1 MTANDEI
8 TALLIEDN
16 PADARMIRE
25 VLKEEPSTR
34 FKVEQS
40 DRLDTGLERLAKG
53 GIDVILLDLALP
65 DSQGI
70 DTFLQ
75 TYTHSP
81 GVPIV
86 VLTGLNDQLVAAQT
100 LQAGGQDYLNKGALN
115 LCILHQ
121 SIRNAIERK
130 HAEEIARRSD
140 EAIEAVTRAQDQF
153 LAMVTEEL
161 SMPLTPLLSIVST
174 QVDELSPT
182 ADLLRTLTLVRN
194 HVGRQA
200 QLVGDLQAYCRV
212 GAGNV
217 GFRSTDCEAV
227 LEHALAELKR
237 AIEDTRAV
245 VTHDP
250 LPTLPADAS
259 LIDRLFQNLI
269 ENAIKFRGTA
279 APRIHV
285 SAERRDR
292 EWIFTVRDNG
302 IGFDPKDAE
311 RIFVIFQRL
320 HDRDV
325 YPGTG
330 IGLATCKKIVE
341 RHGGRIWAESEPGR
355 GSRFCFSVPAERDGS
370 CR

>member
-1 MTANDEI
+1 MTANNEI

-25 VLKEEPSTR
+25 VLREESSTR
-34 FKVEQS
+34 FNVEQS

-53 GIDVILLDLALP
+53 GIDVILLDLSLP
-65 DSQGI
+65 DSHGI
-70 DTFLQ
+70 DTFVQ

-86 VLTGLNDQLVAAQT
+86 VLTGLNDATVAAQT
-100 LQAGGQDYLNKGALN
+100 LNGGGQDYLNKGALN
-115 LCILHQ
+115 LCVLHQ
-121 SIRNAIERK
+121 SIRNAIARK
-130 HAEEIARRSD
+130 QSEEVSRRSH
-140 EAIEAVTRAQDQF
+140 EAIEAAAQAQDQF
-153 LAMVTEEL
+153 LALVSEEL

-194 HVGRQA
+194 HLGRQA
-200 QLVGDLQAYCRV
+200 QLVEDLRAYCRV
-212 GAGNV
+212 GAGNA
-217 GFRSTDCEAV
+217 GFHPTDCEAA
-227 LEHALAELKR
+227 LEHALAGLKH
-237 AIEDTRAV
+237 AIEETGAV
-245 VTHDP
+245 VTHEP

-259 LIDRLFQNLI
+259 LIARLLQDLI

-285 SAERRDR
+285 SAERQAK

-302 IGFDPKDAE
+302 IGFDPRDAE
-311 RIFVIFQRL
+311 RIFFIFQRL
-320 HDRDV
+320 HNRDA

-355 GSRFCFSVPAERDGS
+355 GSRFCFAVPAE
-370 CR
+370 